1 MAKREIEEI
10 NAGSTADI
18 AFLLVIFFLITTT
31 MIKPQI
37 SEERLSQKSDVEFLL
52 KQENVLSIL
61 ANKEDSVFIQGGGIT
76 YQDRAVDYERIKD
89 AVMYFYEHDYQT
101 DPTNKYV
108 LRNNEVKVNPYDPSK
123 NLPFPSYI
131 NVTLTNCNDTL
142 EKLEEKIK
150 QIEALEA
157 SDPDNPE
164 IKVKEKYNL
173 ELATW
178 SKYLEAV
185 KILGDFKVLP
195 INATVTILTDNE
207 IRTYLKANQRSFGE
221 AQIYQF
227 KLKLKHKILHSK
239 YQGGYDR
246 QYSLDFN
253 DFIGSITKETLGGGH
268 GKSYYNKYGTILRDG
283 TRTFT
288 EGQTLE
294 AWANHSAMTLNP
306 NVIDNVEV
314 IIIIIT
320 TFKLCIR

>member
-131 NVTLTNCNDTL
+131 NVTLKNCNDTL

-207 IRTYLKANQRSFGE
+207 TKYETYMQVLDYIMQGLNELRNKLSKEKFGKPFDKLNNDPKDENNEIAKIKAIQQVYPKRIMK
-221 AQIYQF
+221 QKQV
-227 KLKLKHKILHSK
+227 
-239 YQGGYDR
+239 
-246 QYSLDFN
+246 
-253 DFIGSITKETLGGGH
+253 
-268 GKSYYNKYGTILRDG
+268 SY
-283 TRTFT
+283 
-288 EGQTLE
+288 
-294 AWANHSAMTLNP
+294 
-306 NVIDNVEV
+306 
-314 IIIIIT
+314 
-320 TFKLCIR
+320 